1 MDDTAHGTSLLLL
14 LLVSF
19 LFLAGEQLRSSLP
32 GRVKPLGKHLM
43 LLFAGGS
50 PKWNVQ
56 HVVLVLLKGIEAIIP
71 HKIEA
76 QRSSLTN
83 YHS

>member
-1 MDDTAHGTSLLLL
+1 MNGQHGTWHIVVVVVVVVVV
-14 LLVSF
+14 LVPG
-19 LFLAGEQLRSSLP
+19 GEQLRSSLP

-56 HVVLVLLKGIEAIIP
+56 HVVVVLLKGIEAIIP
-71 HKIEA
+71 HKMA
-76 QRSSLTN
+76 
-83 YHS
+83 

>member
-14 LLVSF
+14 LSF

-32 GRVKPLGKHLM
+32 GRAKPLGKHLM

-56 HVVLVLLKGIEAIIP
+56 HVVGVLLKGIEAIIP

-76 QRSSLTN
+76 
-83 YHS
+83 